1 MDVKIDTKERFDVV
15 RPQEPRLSANMAGE
29 LARILTLRREAGGG
43 NLVLD
48 MSNVQTIEAAVGSM
62 LLTEQDTA
70 RRMQRSFV
78 ICCLSKRLEAELEAF
93 GVQEGLNTAP
103 TESEAWDILQMEE
116 IERELLSGPDAD
128 DKD

>member
-43 NLVLD
+43 SLVLD

-78 ICCLSKRLEAELEAF
+78 ICCLSERLEAELEAF
-93 GVQEGLNTAP
+93 GVLEGLNTAP